1 MTKIIL
7 TLTTF
12 LVSLITFAQV
22 SENRAIAN
30 FSKLDVSNAI
40 EVFYTVSDTRSI
52 KIETDEKEKLECI
65 KTEIEDGTLKL
76 YVDAKKYKK
85 EGNNRKRSKGK
96 GVRWVNGVEFTL
108 LRITV
113 FGPNLN
119 AIKVS
124 TSSNLKFQNT
134 NKSSNLEIK
143 TNASGSITGMF
154 ECDNA
159 QIAISS
165 SGLINASINTST
177 ISIDASSSGLVVLKG
192 KAKKGTIKSSSSAS
206 CKLNDFEVQEATI
219 EATSSSSVK
228 VSVSSVLMAKA
239 TSSGSIHYYGNPSVT
254 KEEGSSGSVIQKTH

>member
-7 TLTTF
+7 TVTTF
-12 LVSLITFAQV
+12 LVSLIAFAQV
-22 SENRAIAN
+22 SENRTVAN

-65 KTEIEDGTLKL
+65 KTEIEDGVLKL

-85 EGNNRKRSKGK
+85 ENGRKRSKGK
-96 GVRWVNGVEFTL
+96 GVRWVNGLEFTL

-119 AIKVS
+119 SIKVS
-124 TSSNLKFQNT
+124 TSSNIKFQNT

-165 SGLINASINTST
+165 SGLIKASIKTRT
-177 ISIDASSSGLVVLKG
+177 ISIDASSSGLLVLKG
-192 KAKKGTIKSSSSAS
+192 LAKKGIIKSNSSAS
-206 CKLNDFEVQEATI
+206 CELKDFEIQEATI

-228 VSVSSVLMAKA
+228 VSVTSSLVAKT

-254 KEEGSSGSVIQKTH
+254 KEENSSGSIIQKAN